1 MGVINSA
8 SLGREKVKDFVPAGN
23 PPMRR
28 NPRQQSNV
36 ERQRVVEAGHED
48 LGIEVGGVC
57 DDPPAVEIRVHVP
70 NAIVCPHY
78 PFGFDLLGVLNELL
92 DKFSIPSFLQLVL
105 ALLVPLPFNVIDRQ
119 HVVLGK
125 SVYVRV
131 DHGGTLFINKKN
143 KIKS

>member
-1 MGVINSA
+1 MYHLCTLFFFVIIRLPPKSTRTDTLLPYTTLFR
-8 SLGREKVKDFVPAGN
+8 SLRGREKVKDFVPAGN
-23 PPMRR
+23 LPTRL
-28 NPRQQSNV
+28 NPRHQSNV

-105 ALLVPLPFNVIDRQ
+105 ALDR
-119 HVVLGK
+119 K
-125 SVYVRV
+125 STRLNSS
-131 DHGGTLFINKKN
+131 H
-143 KIKS
+143 

>member
-1 MGVINSA
+1 MRISDWSA
-8 SLGREKVKDFVPAGN
+8 YVCSSDL
-23 PPMRR
+23 
-28 NPRQQSNV
+28 
-36 ERQRVVEAGHED
+36 

-105 ALLVPLPFNVIDRQ
+105 ALLVTLPFNVIDDFPQDR
-119 HVVLGK
+119 K
-125 SVYVRV
+125 STRLNSS
-131 DHGGTLFINKKN
+131 H
-143 KIKS
+143 